1 MRGVIDVHTGTQK
14 LIRVVLAED
23 NILLREGVQMIL
35 QRNGFDTVAAVG
47 SADELLAA
55 CRRHD
60 PHLVITDIRMPP
72 DLGSDGLAA
81 AFELRKQNP
90 TLPVVVL
97 SQYVEQSYMKELLDG
112 AGTAGIGYLLK
123 DRVSDVREFADTL
136 RRVESG
142 GTAIDPA
149 VITSMIERRRDPLHE
164 LTPRER
170 DVLAVVAEGRSN
182 LAIARML
189 FVSEAAVVKHIG
201 NIMMKL
207 DIPPS
212 EDRNRRVATVLAYLR
227 AQSHDG
233 ASEGSRDCR

>member
-1 MRGVIDVHTGTQK
+1 M
-14 LIRVVLAED
+14 RVVLAED